1 MAFGGMWLAS
11 FFQGLSTGFWL
22 PALTNIL
29 NAKGM
34 GEWVGWAFA
43 VPPVCALFSP
53 LIGGALADER
63 VSAQK
68 LFAWCSLTGA
78 VMLFLA
84 FGALDAGFGP
94 VWFLFFLAG
103 YSIVSGPTWGL
114 LATISMTHL
123 GEGGRRYP
131 LVRVGATI
139 GWIVA
144 GFLTSYALRADTSPA
159 AGYAGAIA
167 RIACGIIAFTLP
179 HTPPLGLG
187 KSWKSALGL
196 GAFSL
201 FKHRDHAVL
210 FTVTGLFSVPL
221 VAFYMYS
228 PELFEALGV
237 LLPAASL
244 DGLTVGTDKERGF
257 QLHGQISPENPSF
270 VGTGAFRAA
279 LCDERICRAE
289 WNHRMAHRWRRTARG
304 LLHDLFCHRSG
315 LSRQAG

>member
-144 GFLTSYALRADTSPA
+144 GFLTSYALRGFHSVGDSFSLVWSC
-159 AGYAGAIA
+159 IS
-167 RIACGIIAFTLP
+167 FTLGITFDCNSLP
-179 HTPPLGLG
+179 KFVIVIFISRRSLVDLNLFTRPFLSNLSRIPTNEGEG
-187 KSWKSALGL
+187 KSVR
-196 GAFSL
+196 F
-201 FKHRDHAVL
+201 D
-210 FTVTGLFSVPL
+210 
-221 VAFYMYS
+221 
-228 PELFEALGV
+228 
-237 LLPAASL
+237 
-244 DGLTVGTDKERGF
+244 
-257 QLHGQISPENPSF
+257 I
-270 VGTGAFRAA
+270 
-279 LCDERICRAE
+279 
-289 WNHRMAHRWRRTARG
+289 
-304 LLHDLFCHRSG
+304 
-315 LSRQAG
+315 